1 MISSNKAEDAF
12 TKIGYTNWKKALE
25 KNKGFAKHQASDCH
39 KEATERLI
47 TAHTTAKGDI
57 AYLIDENSQAI
68 KQNNREMLLKILSS
82 IRYLAR
88 QSLPLRGNWKEEEK
102 SEYDSN
108 FFQLLKLRCEDNP
121 KLAEWMDKKSNKF
134 LSPKIQNE
142 MLQIMALQ
150 ILRDIAKNIQSD
162 EIYSI
167 LVDETADTSNKEQM
181 VLCMRWVD
189 ENLIPHEEFIS
200 LHAIPDTSADE
211 IVVIIKDILLRMN
224 LRIENARGQFYD
236 GVSSMSGKRSGVA
249 TQIKPLNRK
258 CLYTHCYGHAL
269 NLAVGDVFK
278 TIANLESTFATAHD
292 ISKLVK
298 KSPKRNMKL
307 DSIREASNNK
317 TKGIS
322 NLWPTRWTVRGEA
335 MHSYLNNYSELMELW
350 EWSLKNVTG
359 TEMKARIRGIQVV
372 MGTFDFVFGCSLG
385 GSILR
390 QTGNFSKTLQHEYF
404 SAAQGQELATTVI
417 KTLTKDR
424 SDQSFDL
431 FWEAVKKRAVQ
442 LGTAK
447 PKLPRK
453 RKLPD
458 FYGAKTGNATP
469 HFHDSPKDRYRAIYF
484 ETYDSVI
491 NFIKQIFDQPDYR
504 TYIYLQETLI
514 KAAVS
519 EDYQEDL
526 CKVCEFYNEINQFDA
541 KTHLAVFSEMM
552 KSADIERT
560 ETTLGD
566 IIKYLQKLPRTY
578 KLLISE
584 VIKIA
589 KIVLVMPATNALS
602 ERSFSAL
609 KRVKTSLRS
618 TATDSRLNNI
628 LTFHVHK
635 EELDSLN
642 ISKVADEFISLGE
655 RNLIFTGTHTEQ
667 S

>member
-1 MISSNKAEDAF
+1 
-12 TKIGYTNWKKALE
+12 
-25 KNKGFAKHQASDCH
+25 
-39 KEATERLI
+39 
-47 TAHTTAKGDI
+47 
-57 AYLIDENSQAI
+57 
-68 KQNNREMLLKILSS
+68 
-82 IRYLAR
+82 
-88 QSLPLRGNWKEEEK
+88 
-102 SEYDSN
+102 
-108 FFQLLKLRCEDNP
+108 
-121 KLAEWMDKKSNKF
+121 
-134 LSPKIQNE
+134 

-150 ILRDIAKNIQSD
+150 ILRDIAKNIQSA
-162 EIYSI
+162 ENYSI
-167 LVDETADTSNKEQM
+167 LVDETAGTSNKEQM
-181 VLCMRWVD
+181 ILCMRWVD
-189 ENLIPHEEFIS
+189 EHLIPLEEFIG

-211 IVVIIKDILLRMN
+211 IVTIIKDILLRMN
-224 LRIENARGQFYD
+224 LRIENARGQCYD
-236 GVSSMSGKRSGVA
+236 GASSMSGKRSGVA
-249 TQIKPLNRK
+249 TQIKSLNKK

-278 TIANLESTFATAHD
+278 TIANLESTFATAHE

-307 DSIREASNNK
+307 DSIREASNNE
-317 TKGIS
+317 TKGIH
-322 NLWPTRWTVRGEA
+322 NLCPTRWTVREEA

-350 EWSLKNVTG
+350 EWSLKNVTD
-359 TEMKARIRGIQVV
+359 TEMKARIRDVQIV

-390 QTGNFSKTLQHEYF
+390 QTDNFSKTLQHEHF
-404 SAAQGQELATTVI
+404 SVAQGQELTTTVI

-442 LGTAK
+442 LGTAE

-458 FYGAKTGNATP
+458 YYGAKTGNATL
-469 HFHDSPKDRYRAIYF
+469 HFHDSPKDRYRAIYL

-491 NFIKQIFDQPDYR
+491 NFIKQRFDQPDSR
-504 TYIYLQETLI
+504 TYTYLQETLI

-519 EDYQEDL
+519 EDYEENL
-526 CKVCEFYNEINQFDA
+526 CKVCQFYNEINQFDA

-560 ETTLGD
+560 ETTLGN

-589 KIVLVMPATNALS
+589 KIMLVMPATNALS

-609 KRVKTSLRS
+609 KRVNVLRS
-618 TATDSRLNNI
+618 TTTDSRLNNI
-628 LTFHVHK
+628 LTLHVHK

-655 RNLIFTGTHTEQ
+655 RNLVFAGHHTEQ

>member
-1 MISSNKAEDAF
+1 MISSRKADDAF

-47 TAHTTAKGDI
+47 TAPTTAKGDI

-68 KQNNREMLLKILSS
+68 EQNNREMLLKILSS

-108 FFQLLKLRCEDNP
+108 FFQLLKLHCEDDP

-150 ILRDIAKNIQSD
+150 ILRDIAKNIQSA

-211 IVVIIKDILLRMN
+211 IVAIIKDILLRMN
-224 LRIENARGQFYD
+224 LRIENARGQCFD
-236 GVSSMSGKRSGVA
+236 GASSKSGKRSGVA
-249 TQIKPLNRK
+249 TQIKSLNRK
-258 CLYTHCYGHAL
+258 CLYTYCYGHAL

-278 TIANLESTFATAHD
+278 TMANLESTFATAHE

-307 DSIREASNNK
+307 DIIREASNNE
-317 TKGIS
+317 TKGIH
-322 NLWPTRWTVRGEA
+322 NLCSTRWTVRGEA

-350 EWSLKNVTG
+350 EWSLKNVTD
-359 TEMKARIRGIQVV
+359 TEMKARIRGVQVV
-372 MGTFDFVFGCSLG
+372 MGAFDFVFGGSLG

-390 QTGNFSKTLQHEYF
+390 QTDNFSKTLQHEHF
-404 SAAQGQELATTVI
+404 SAAQGQELATTVT

-431 FWEAVKKRAVQ
+431 FCEAVKKRAVK
-442 LGTAK
+442 LGAAE

-458 FYGAKTGNATP
+458 YYGAKTGNATP
-469 HFHDSPKDRYRAIYF
+469 HFHDSPKDCYRAIYF

-491 NFIKQIFDQPDYR
+491 NFIKQKFDQPDYR
-504 TYIYLQETLI
+504 TYMYLQETLI

-519 EDYQEDL
+519 EDYEEDL
-526 CKVCEFYNEINQFDA
+526 CKVCEFYNEMNQFDA
-541 KTHLAVFSEMM
+541 KTHLATFSEMM

-566 IIKYLQKLPRTY
+566 IIKYLQKLPRIY

-589 KIVLVMPATNALS
+589 KIMLVMPATNALS

-609 KRVKTSLRS
+609 KRVKMSLRS
-618 TATDSRLNNI
+618 TTTNSRLNNI
-628 LTFHVHK
+628 LTLHVHK

-655 RNLIFTGTHTEQ
+655 RNLIFAGPHTQQ

>member
-1 MISSNKAEDAF
+1 M
-12 TKIGYTNWKKALE
+12 
-25 KNKGFAKHQASDCH
+25 
-39 KEATERLI
+39 
-47 TAHTTAKGDI
+47 
-57 AYLIDENSQAI
+57 
-68 KQNNREMLLKILSS
+68 
-82 IRYLAR
+82 
-88 QSLPLRGNWKEEEK
+88 
-102 SEYDSN
+102 
-108 FFQLLKLRCEDNP
+108 
-121 KLAEWMDKKSNKF
+121 KF
-134 LSPKIQNE
+134 
-142 MLQIMALQ
+142 
-150 ILRDIAKNIQSD
+150 
-162 EIYSI
+162 
-167 LVDETADTSNKEQM
+167 
-181 VLCMRWVD
+181 
-189 ENLIPHEEFIS
+189 
-200 LHAIPDTSADE
+200 
-211 IVVIIKDILLRMN
+211 
-224 LRIENARGQFYD
+224 
-236 GVSSMSGKRSGVA
+236 
-249 TQIKPLNRK
+249 
-258 CLYTHCYGHAL
+258 
-269 NLAVGDVFK
+269 
-278 TIANLESTFATAHD
+278 
-292 ISKLVK
+292 
-298 KSPKRNMKL
+298 
-307 DSIREASNNK
+307 DSIREASNNE
-317 TKGIS
+317 TKGIH
-322 NLWPTRWTVRGEA
+322 NLCPTRWTVRGEA

-350 EWSLKNVTG
+350 EWSLKHVTD
-359 TEMKARIRGIQVV
+359 TEMKARIRGVQVV

-390 QTGNFSKTLQHEYF
+390 QTDNFSKTLQHEHF

-417 KTLTKDR
+417 KTLTKNR

-442 LGTAK
+442 LGTAE

-458 FYGAKTGNATP
+458 YYGAKTGNATP
-469 HFHDSPKDRYRAIYF
+469 HFHDSPKDCYRAIYF

-491 NFIKQIFDQPDYR
+491 NFIKQRFDQPDYR
-504 TYIYLQETLI
+504 TYMYLQETLI

-519 EDYQEDL
+519 EDYEEDL
-526 CKVCEFYNEINQFDA
+526 YKVCEFYNEINQFDA

-589 KIVLVMPATNALS
+589 KIMLVMPATNALS

-618 TATDSRLNNI
+618 TTTDSRLNNI
-628 LTFHVHK
+628 LTLHVHK

-655 RNLIFTGTHTEQ
+655 RNLIFAGPHTEQ

>member
-1 MISSNKAEDAF
+1 MATPTGKRR
-12 TKIGYTNWKKALE
+12 WKKTKRL
-25 KNKGFAKHQASDCH
+25 Q

-47 TAHTTAKGDI
+47 TAPTTAKGDI

-108 FFQLLKLRCEDNP
+108 FFQLLKLRCEDDP

-150 ILRDIAKNIQSD
+150 ILRDIAKNIQSA

-189 ENLIPHEEFIS
+189 ENLIPHEEFIG

-211 IVVIIKDILLRMN
+211 IVAIIKDILLRMN
-224 LRIENARGQFYD
+224 LRIENARGQCYD
-236 GVSSMSGKRSGVA
+236 GASSMSGKRSGVA
-249 TQIKPLNRK
+249 TQMKSLNRK

-278 TIANLESTFATAHD
+278 TIANLESTFATAHE

-307 DSIREASNNK
+307 DSIREASNNE
-317 TKGIS
+317 TKGIH
-322 NLWPTRWTVRGEA
+322 NLCPTRWTVRGEA
-335 MHSYLNNYSELMELW
+335 MHSYLNNYSELMESW
-350 EWSLKNVTG
+350 EWSLKHVTD
-359 TEMKARIRGIQVV
+359 TEMKARIRGVQVV
-372 MGTFDFVFGCSLG
+372 MGTFDFVFGCSLS

-390 QTGNFSKTLQHEYF
+390 QTDNFNKTLQHEHF

-442 LGTAK
+442 LGTAE

-453 RKLPD
+453 QKLPD
-458 FYGAKTGNATP
+458 YYGAKTGNATL

-484 ETYDSVI
+484 ETYDPVI
-491 NFIKQIFDQPDYR
+491 NFIKQRFDQPDYR
-504 TYIYLQETLI
+504 TYMYLQETLI

-519 EDYQEDL
+519 EDYEEDL
-526 CKVCEFYNEINQFDA
+526 YKVCEFYNEINQFDA

-552 KSADIERT
+552 KSADMSAPKQPLEISSNIYESFL
-560 ETTLGD
+560 E
-566 IIKYLQKLPRTY
+566 
-578 KLLISE
+578 LI
-584 VIKIA
+584 
-589 KIVLVMPATNALS
+589 NY
-602 ERSFSAL
+602 
-609 KRVKTSLRS
+609 
-618 TATDSRLNNI
+618 
-628 LTFHVHK
+628 
-635 EELDSLN
+635 
-642 ISKVADEFISLGE
+642 
-655 RNLIFTGTHTEQ
+655 
-667 S
+667 